1 MQKLAYTIPEVT
13 EVAGIKKTNI
23 YEHIKAGR
31 LIAVKMGHRTLIRH
45 SDLQDF
51 LESLP
56 QKAAIAA

>member
-23 YEHIKAGR
+23 YEQIKLGK
-31 LIAVKMGHRTLIRH
+31 LIAVKMGHRTLVRH
-45 SDLQDF
+45 DDLQAF

-56 QKAAIAA
+56 AKKALA